1 MIFIIGAMK
10 IGPRVI
16 DILKDAATEKNG
28 TDGKVWITSEV
39 STRPY
44 SVAEMRP
51 WISEI
56 AVTKVPSLLTK
67 TEKN

>member
-10 IGPRVI
+10 IGPKVI
-16 DILKDAATEKNG
+16 GILKDAATEKNG
-28 TDGKVWITSEV
+28 TDGKVSITSEV
-39 STRPY
+39 LIRPY
-44 SVAEMRP
+44 LVAETRP